1 MTRMDAPHDRATW
14 QKMEGWPWHRWLNSE
29 NIVST
34 EYLVVRCAVESGTGA
49 QWESGLSRMTERP
62 ISHTRSATWMA
73 PAKPRAF
80 RYPQESTKAKV
91 KVNAKVKT
99 MP

>member
-1 MTRMDAPHDRATW
+1 
-14 QKMEGWPWHRWLNSE
+14 
-29 NIVST
+29 
-34 EYLVVRCAVESGTGA
+34 
-49 QWESGLSRMTERP
+49 MTERP

-80 RYPQESTKAKV
+80 RCPQESTKAKV

-99 MP
+99 TP